1 VSGLVVISGCSGG
14 GKSTLLRELARRGY
28 RTVEEPG
35 RRVVEHELATE
46 GSALPWADALA
57 FADNCAN
64 LAAADLAAAARM
76 PGPAWT
82 FFDRGLVD
90 AAIAIRHYTGT
101 EEATIGHDALLSYH
115 HRVFFTP
122 PWEAI
127 WSTDDARRHS
137 LTEAIAEY
145 ERLTHGYEELGYQTT
160 VLPHTSVND
169 RVEQVLRELGAQA

>member
-1 VSGLVVISGCSGG
+1 MISGCSGG

-28 RTVEEPG
+28 RTVDEPG
-35 RRVVEHELATE
+35 RRVVEHELAT
-46 GSALPWADALA
+46 GGNALPWADAPA
-57 FADNCAN
+57 FANNCAN
-64 LAAADLAAAARM
+64 LAAADIAAASHT
-76 PGPAWT
+76 PGPSWT

-101 EEATIGHDALLSYH
+101 DATISLDALRSYH

-137 LTEAIAEY
+137 LAEATAEY
-145 ERLTHGYEELGYQTT
+145 ERLTCGYKELGYQIT
-160 VLPHTSVND
+160 VLPRTSVND
-169 RVEQVLRELGAQA
+169 WVDQTLRELHAQRTQA